1 MSKDYY
7 SILGVDR
14 NATEDQIKKAYRK
27 KAMELHPDKNPGNA
41 EAEARFK
48 DAAEAYDV
56 LSDSGKKANYDRFGS
71 ADPRGGNPFG
81 GGGHG
86 FSMDDIFSQFGDIF
100 GNPFGGRQQ
109 QARRKG
115 PDLRMKVVVNIDEV
129 LKGCTKKLK
138 YKRQTKCSP
147 CNGQGGTDVKTCL
160 TCNGQGQRIVV
171 QNTPFGQIRTQATCP
186 DCQGSGKIIRS
197 KCVVCHGDG
206 TVLNDQVVDVEI
218 PAGVSNG
225 MQLSM
230 HGFGNESRDGFPG
243 DLYILIEEAQDF
255 SYRRENNNIIV
266 DVEISMIAA
275 ICGGHIQ
282 VKTPQGELKIV
293 VHPGTEHGHM
303 IRVGG
308 KGIPDMQYGLGDLF
322 LKCIIKVPK
331 NISLDERH
339 EIEKLRSLNCFK

>member
-41 EAEARFK
+41 EAEAKFK

-56 LSDSGKKANYDRFGS
+56 LSDAGKKANYDRFGS

-100 GNPFGGRQQ
+100 GNPFGGQQ
-109 QARRKG
+109 KRRSRG
-115 PDLRMKVVVNIDEV
+115 QDLRMKVVVNIDEI
-129 LKGCTKKLK
+129 LKGCSKKLR
-138 YKRQTKCSP
+138 YKRQCKCVK
-147 CNGQGGTDVKTCL
+147 CNGAGGSEVTSCL
-160 TCNGQGQRIVV
+160 VCNGQGQRIVV
-171 QNTPFGQIRTQATCP
+171 QNTPFGQMRTQTTCP
-186 DCQGSGKIIRS
+186 DCQGSGKKVRNR
-197 KCVVCHGDG
+197 CGECQGGG
-206 TVLNDQVVDVEI
+206 TVLNEQVVDVEI

-230 HGFGNESRDGFPG
+230 HGFGNDVGDGVPG
-243 DLYILIEEAQDF
+243 DLYIIIEELQDF
-255 SYRRENNNIIV
+255 SYKRENNNIV
-266 DVEISMIAA
+266 VEREISVIDA
-275 ICGGHIQ
+275 ICGAQ
-282 VKTPQGELKIV
+282 VNVKTPHGEIRLTI
-293 VHPGTEHGHM
+293 HPGTDHGHM
-303 IRVGG
+303 IRLGG

-322 LKCIIKVPK
+322 VRCLIKIPK
-331 NISLDERH
+331 NTNLDERH
-339 EIEKLRSLNCFK
+339 EIEKLRSMSCFK